1 MISESTILLTNPSRK
16 RIPFGF
22 LLSRQ
27 TTSFMEKHFISVV
40 CFLAWIAASPAAPYS
55 GQHAKVELL
64 ADVSEI
70 VPGETFHLGLRY
82 ELEPHWHVYWKN
94 PGASGLAPEVDWDL
108 PEGFE
113 VGAMEFPR
121 PERFELSGL
130 VSYAHEGA
138 PLFIVPVQAPFEL
151 QAGDTVTVQASVFWL
166 ICKDVCIADD
176 AELELRLPV
185 SDGML
190 PDENAALF
198 AAARDAQPL
207 ADFGVE
213 MSASLGVGNLVEMTI
228 RGLDDIEEADD
239 VYFYAEAEG
248 VIDPNAEQ
256 TLLVDPLRLQVSL
269 DTTFSGDLPE
279 TIAGVLQV
287 GDGYFVIGQGSASMP
302 KGAASSIPVSAEK
315 KGFEQHLL
323 DLGIAGWLILAF
335 LGGFI
340 LNIMPCVLPVLS
352 LKVFSLLKHTG
363 QSRGQAVLHGL
374 AYTLGVVASF
384 VALAG
389 ILFALRAAGQW
400 IGWGY
405 QLQSPGFTLGLAV
418 LFFVFGLN
426 LLGVFEIGAGLV
438 GADAKI
444 SQRNDLLGSF
454 GMGILAAVVGAPCMG
469 PLVASVSGLAI
480 QAPVGLGLLV
490 FGVMGFGLASPF
502 LVLAI
507 FPKLV
512 SKLPKPGLWM
522 ETFKQIMGF
531 LLMLAVIFL
540 ASVIGSA
547 GGASGMIQL
556 LLVLFVCALGGWI
569 YGRWGALSKPKPTRR
584 RALLLTLLLIGGS
597 FFYGVGQIEQSYAG
611 AARGEKA
618 DGSWATW
625 SPERVEAELTAGR
638 SVFIDFTATWCLICQ
653 ANKIPLRSA
662 EIEALFEEYNI
673 VSLEADWTLRDSVIA
688 RVLEEHDRAGVPL
701 YLLIQPDGTT
711 TQLPQNLTRGIIES
725 AVKKAFDE

>member
-1 MISESTILLTNPSRK
+1 MISESTILLTNPSKK

-27 TTSFMEKHFISVV
+27 TTSFMEKHFIFVV
-40 CFLAWIAASPAAPYS
+40 CFLASIAASAAAPYS

-70 VPGETFHLGLRY
+70 VPGETFHLGLRF

-130 VSYAHEGA
+130 VSYAHEGT

-176 AELELRLPV
+176 AELELKLPV
-185 SDGML
+185 GDGML

-228 RGLDDIEEADD
+228 RGLDGIEEADD

-256 TLLVDPLRLQVSL
+256 TLLFDPLRLQVSL

-287 GDGYFVIGQGSASMP
+287 RDGYFVIGQGSASMP
-302 KGAASSIPVSAEK
+302 EGAASSVPVSAEK
-315 KGFEQHLL
+315 KGFEQRLL

-444 SQRNDLLGSF
+444 SQRNDLLGSI

-490 FGVMGFGLASPF
+490 FGVMGLGLASPF

-547 GGASGMIQL
+547 GGASGMVQL

-569 YGRWGALSKPKPTRR
+569 YGRWGALSKPKLTRR
-584 RALLLTLLLIGGS
+584 KALLLALLLIGGS
-597 FFYGVGQIEQSYAG
+597 FFYGVGQIEQAYAG
-611 AARGEKA
+611 VARGEKA
-618 DGSWATW
+618 DGPWATW
-625 SPERVEAELTAGR
+625 SPERVEAELAAGR

-673 VSLEADWTLRDSVIA
+673 VSMEADWTLRDSVIA
-688 RVLEEHDRAGVPL
+688 RVLEEHGRAGVPL

-711 TQLPQNLTRGIIES
+711 TQLPQNLTRGIIER

>member
-1 MISESTILLTNPSRK
+1 MRITPFMKIFIIPLVCLLAL
-16 RIPFGF
+16 IG
-22 LLSRQ
+22 
-27 TTSFMEKHFISVV
+27 
-40 CFLAWIAASPAAPYS
+40 AAPAEPYS
-55 GQHAKVELL
+55 GHHATVELL
-64 ADVSEI
+64 AEVSEI
-70 VPGETFHLGLRY
+70 IPGQTFHLGLRY

-94 PGASGLAPEVDWDL
+94 AGASGLAPEVEWEL

-113 VGAMEFPR
+113 VGALEFPA
-121 PERFELSGL
+121 PTRFELSGL

-138 PLFIVPVQAPFEL
+138 PLFIVPVTAPKDLPVGQAI
-151 QAGDTVTVQASVFWL
+151 TIRASAFWL
-166 ICKDVCIADD
+166 ICEDVCIADE
-176 AELELRLPV
+176 AELELTLPV
-185 SDGML
+185 GEGTL

-198 AAARDAQPL
+198 AAARNAQPL

-213 MSASLGVGNLVEMTI
+213 MSTRQGEGGLVEMTI
-228 RGLDDIEEADD
+228 SGLDSIEDAEE

-256 TLLVDPLRLQVSL
+256 ILLLDPLRLQVSL
-269 DTTFSGDLPE
+269 DKTYSSDLPE

-287 GDGYFVIGQGSASMP
+287 GDAFYVVGSD
-302 KGAASSIPVSAEK
+302 AAPQPEAAPSSPPVAAGT
-315 KGFEQHLL
+315 KGFEQRLL
-323 DLGIAGWLILAF
+323 DLGPAGWLILAF

-389 ILFALRAAGQW
+389 VLFALRAAGQW

-480 QAPVGLGLLV
+480 QAPVSLGLLV
-490 FGVMGFGLASPF
+490 FGVMGLGLASPF
-502 LVLAI
+502 LFLAI
-507 FPKLV
+507 FPQLV

-547 GGASGMIQL
+547 GGTSGMVQL
-556 LLVLFVCALGGWI
+556 LLVLFVCALAGWI

-584 RALLLTLLLIGGS
+584 NALLITVLLIVGS
-597 FFYGVGQIEQSYAG
+597 FVYGVGQIEQAYADSTSK
-611 AARGEKA
+611 EKT
-618 DGSWATW
+618 DGPWATW
-625 SPERVEAELTAGR
+625 SPRRVEAELAAGR
-638 SVFIDFTATWCLICQ
+638 SVFVDFTATWCLICQ

-662 EIEALFEEYNI
+662 EIEALFAQYNI
-673 VSLEADWTLRDSVIA
+673 VSLEADWTLRDPIIA
-688 RVLEEHDRAGVPL
+688 RVLEENGRAGVPL

-711 TQLPQNLTRGIIES
+711 TQLPQNLTRGIIEN
-725 AVKKAFDE
+725 AVKKAFDPSTEKVL

>member
-1 MISESTILLTNPSRK
+1 MKKYFLPLVCLLTL
-16 RIPFGF
+16 IG
-22 LLSRQ
+22 
-27 TTSFMEKHFISVV
+27 
-40 CFLAWIAASPAAPYS
+40 AAPAAPYT
-55 GQHAKVELL
+55 GQQATVELI

-70 VPGETFHLGLRY
+70 VPGETFYLGLRY
-82 ELEPHWHVYWKN
+82 ELESHWHVYWKN
-94 PGASGLAPEVDWDL
+94 PGASGLAPEVEWDL

-113 VGAMEFPR
+113 VGAMEFPA
-121 PERFELSGL
+121 PERFELGGL

-138 PLFIVPVQAPFEL
+138 PLFLVPVKAPFDL
-151 QAGDTVTVQASVFWL
+151 SAGDTVSFQASVFWL

-176 AELELRLPV
+176 AKLELILPV
-185 SDGML
+185 GDGML

-198 AAARDAQPL
+198 AAAQSAQPL

-213 MSASLGVGNLVEMTI
+213 MTTRQGESSLVEMTI
-228 RGLDDIEEADD
+228 RGLDSIEDSEE

-256 TLLVDPLRLQVSL
+256 TRLFDPFRLQVSL
-269 DTTFSGDLPE
+269 DKTYSGDLPV
-279 TIAGVLQV
+279 TIPGVLQV
-287 GDGYFVIGQGSASMP
+287 GDAYFVIGSATASTSAQP
-302 KGAASSIPVSAEK
+302 SETGASGTSIAAET
-315 KGFEQHLL
+315 KGFEQRLL
-323 DLGIAGWLILAF
+323 DFGIVGWLILAF
-335 LGGFI
+335 IGGFI

-384 VALAG
+384 VALAAV
-389 ILFALRAAGQW
+389 LFALRAAGQW

-490 FGVMGFGLASPF
+490 FGVMGLGLASPF
-502 LVLAI
+502 LFLAI

-547 GGASGMIQL
+547 GGASGMVSL
-556 LLVLFVCALGGWI
+556 LLVLFICALAGWI
-569 YGRWGALSKPKPTRR
+569 YGRWGALSRPKPTRR
-584 RALLLTLLLIGGS
+584 KALLLTAFLIVGS
-597 FFYGVGQIEQSYAG
+597 FIYGVGQIEQAYTESAG
-611 AARGEKA
+611 GEKT
-618 DGSWATW
+618 DGPWATW
-625 SPERVEAELTAGR
+625 SPQRVEAELAAGR
-638 SVFIDFTATWCLICQ
+638 SVFVDFTASWCLICQ

-662 EIEALFEEYNI
+662 ETEALFAQYDI
-673 VSLEADWTLRDSVIA
+673 VLLEADWTLRDSVIA
-688 RVLEEHDRAGVPL
+688 RVLEENGRAGVPL

-725 AVKKAFDE
+725 AVKKAFDES

>member
-1 MISESTILLTNPSRK
+1 MKKYL
-16 RIPFGF
+16 
-22 LLSRQ
+22 
-27 TTSFMEKHFISVV
+27 ISVV
-40 CFLAWIAASPAAPYS
+40 CLLTLIGASPAAPYS
-55 GQHAKVELL
+55 GQHAKVELI
-64 ADVSEI
+64 AAVSEI

-94 PGASGLAPEVDWDL
+94 PGASGLAPEVEWNL

-113 VGAMEFPR
+113 VGAMEFPA
-121 PERFELSGL
+121 PERFELGGL
-130 VSYAHEGA
+130 VSYAHEGS

-151 QAGDTVTVQASVFWL
+151 RAGDTVTFQASVFWL

-176 AELELRLPV
+176 AELELTLPV
-185 SDGML
+185 GDGML

-198 AAARDAQPL
+198 AAAESAQPL
-207 ADFGVE
+207 VDFGVE
-213 MSASLGVGNLVEMTI
+213 MKVSQGVGNLVEMTI
-228 RGLDDIEEADD
+228 GGLDGIESADD

-256 TLLVDPLRLQVSL
+256 TLLTNPLRLQLSL
-269 DTTFSGDLPE
+269 DPTYSGDLPE
-279 TIAGVLQV
+279 RIAGVLQV
-287 GDGYFVIGQGSASMP
+287 GDAYFVVGQGSASMP
-302 KGAASSIPVSAEK
+302 EGAASSVPVATVEEMKSY
-315 KGFEQHLL
+315 EQRLL
-323 DLGIAGWLILAF
+323 DLGPAGWLILAF

-374 AYTLGVVASF
+374 AYTLGVVVSF

-389 ILFALRAAGQW
+389 VLFALRAAGQW

-426 LLGVFEIGAGLV
+426 LLGVFEIGSGLV
-438 GADAKI
+438 GADSKI

-469 PLVASVSGLAI
+469 PLVAGVSGLAI

-490 FGVMGFGLASPF
+490 FGVMGLGLASPF

-531 LLMLAVIFL
+531 LLLLAVIFL

-547 GGASGMIQL
+547 GGASGMVQL
-556 LLVLFVCALGGWI
+556 LLVLFVCALAGWI

-584 RALLLTLLLIGGS
+584 KALLLTLLLIGGS
-597 FFYGVGQIEQSYAG
+597 FFYGAGQIEQSYVG
-611 AARGEKA
+611 AACGEKA
-618 DGSWATW
+618 DGPWATW
-625 SPERVEAELTAGR
+625 SPERVEAELAAGR
-638 SVFIDFTATWCLICQ
+638 SVFIDFTASWCLICQ
-653 ANKIPLRSA
+653 ANKIPLRSE
-662 EIEALFEEYNI
+662 EIQALFEEYDI

-688 RVLEEHDRAGVPL
+688 RVLEEHGRAGVPL

-725 AVKKAFDE
+725 AIKKAFSSP